1 MIAKNIDKINVKT
14 KDEKILLFKSSE
26 NSNCGDIN
34 PMCKLVDNLE
44 ANDPK
49 IFPLIPI
56 APGIRT
62 NKPGNVSKK
71 KVILPNIIPAIKS
84 PTAQIKR
91 ATNPSFI
98 TLLCSLKNSYNLRV
112 DSELRIFFCCFFTHI
127 TTHNHFNHSSSSS
140 NSSGISS
147 NEQVPEASFS
157 NNSAPSSVPF
167 KINTSLGKIMVFLSG
182 P

>member
-1 MIAKNIDKINVKT
+1 
-14 KDEKILLFKSSE
+14 
-26 NSNCGDIN
+26 
-34 PMCKLVDNLE
+34 MCKLVDNLE
-44 ANDPK
+44 AKDPK

-56 APGIRT
+56 APGITT

-71 KVILPNIIPAIKS
+71 KVILPNTIPAIKS

-91 ATNPSFI
+91 ASNPSFI
-98 TLLCSLKNSYNLRV
+98 IRLLYSLKNSDNLRA
-112 DSELRIFFCCFFTHI
+112 DSELRIIFCCFFTHI
-127 TTHNHFNHSSSSS
+127 TTYNHFNHSSSSS

-147 NEQVPEASFS
+147 KEQVPEASFS

-167 KINTSLGKIMVFLSG
+167 KINISLGKIIVFLSG